1 MTNKAGFS
9 GGKFLAGVIA
19 GGAFVYLFDPD
30 KCGHRRRV
38 LARDKALRAEHVL
51 GHFAD
56 KAVRDFQ
63 NRARGV
69 LAEAWATV
77 REGEVP
83 DDVLLQRVS
92 ARIGRAVSH
101 PRALHIELRN
111 GIVRVSGPILE
122 SEVQTVL
129 QTLRAVRG
137 VRDVE
142 NHLEPHRTAENV
154 PALQGGSRRE
164 PRPELLQ
171 ERWAPA
177 TRALVGLSG
186 LGLLSLANGKRKL
199 RLPLGVAGGA
209 LLVRA
214 LTNMP
219 LSKAL
224 GLAETPDVIQLRKTI
239 HINAPVD
246 ELYQLFANPE
256 NFPRIFEH
264 VTEVRH
270 SRDNLYYWT
279 VVGPAGMPVSW
290 ESVVTEAVTNER
302 IAWTSVPS
310 AAVRTSGWVQFQP
323 DQGAGTTVNIQFTYK
338 PPAGVIGHLIA
349 SLFGAD
355 PKHALDDDIARLKSL
370 FETGKTTV
378 HHHPLRKD
386 EVEREIKACE
396 ERSKAAGKT

>member
-1 MTNKAGFS
+1 
-9 GGKFLAGVIA
+9 
-19 GGAFVYLFDPD
+19 
-30 KCGHRRRV
+30 
-38 LARDKALRAEHVL
+38 
-51 GHFAD
+51 
-56 KAVRDFQ
+56 
-63 NRARGV
+63 
-69 LAEAWATV
+69 
-77 REGEVP
+77 
-83 DDVLLQRVS
+83 
-92 ARIGRAVSH
+92 
-101 PRALHIELRN
+101 
-111 GIVRVSGPILE
+111 
-122 SEVQTVL
+122 
-129 QTLRAVRG
+129 
-137 VRDVE
+137 
-142 NHLEPHRTAENV
+142 
-154 PALQGGSRRE
+154 E

-186 LGLLSLANGKRKL
+186 LGLLSLANSKRKL

-290 ESVVTEAVTNER
+290 ESVVTEAITNER

-310 AAVRTSGWVQFQP
+310 AAVRTSGWV
-323 DQGAGTTVNIQFTYK
+323 
-338 PPAGVIGHLIA
+338 
-349 SLFGAD
+349 
-355 PKHALDDDIARLKSL
+355 
-370 FETGKTTV
+370 
-378 HHHPLRKD
+378 
-386 EVEREIKACE
+386 
-396 ERSKAAGKT
+396 